1 VSLASTRNRESEKS
15 VLDSGRNPMQHRLD
29 LQNAA
34 IDFLR
39 RLARL
44 DPHRAGGGIAAQNAR
59 GSERSLAGTV
69 RRLCHRDPAHGP
81 GSGIVNQALT
91 RVADYLGARSAKVI
105 PVLHAGSRFEIGW
118 NMQRLRLKADGRI
131 VELRDGREFPLAPA
145 TAVAEPVA
153 TSAVPVAP
161 SVAAQEAVPAPAVR
175 DLRRRARLTQLEFA
189 SRLGVPVE
197 TIRNWEQGKRMP
209 RGPARALLAVIAH
222 APETVFSALAKA

>member
-1 VSLASTRNRESEKS
+1 
-15 VLDSGRNPMQHRLD
+15 
-29 LQNAA
+29 
-34 IDFLR
+34 
-39 RLARL
+39 
-44 DPHRAGGGIAAQNAR
+44 
-59 GSERSLAGTV
+59 
-69 RRLCHRDPAHGP
+69 
-81 GSGIVNQALT
+81 
-91 RVADYLGARSAKVI
+91 
-105 PVLHAGSRFEIGW
+105 
-118 NMQRLRLKADGRI
+118 MQRLRLKADGRI

-161 SVAAQEAVPAPAVR
+161 SVAAQEAVSAPAVR